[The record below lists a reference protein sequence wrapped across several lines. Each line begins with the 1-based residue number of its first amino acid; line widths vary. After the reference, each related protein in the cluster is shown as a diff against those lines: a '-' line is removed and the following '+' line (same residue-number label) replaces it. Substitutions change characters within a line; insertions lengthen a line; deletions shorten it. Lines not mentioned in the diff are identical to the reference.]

1 MFKVA
6 GRVKYAT
13 TELSFEIFDIAVKI
27 VFLGKAIYLESN
39 QEGKEEFVKKQS

>member
-13 TELSFEIFDIAVKI
+13 MELAFENSDIAAKI

-39 QEGKEEFVKKQS
+39 QEGKKEFVKKHS